1 MKGIPTVLITV
12 SPEVSAQMRPPRAL
26 YPKGFKI
33 GNSLGKPGMRE
44 LQKAVLRDALT
55 LLTVDTRP
63 GSYCYARLSR
73 LRRVS
78 RTTTRKKVT
87 TEQVMQKTIGILT
100 GGGDAPG
107 LNAVIRA
114 VVKTATGEFGMR
126 VVGIED
132 GFEGLLGETRTRT
145 LSHSEV
151 RGLLPRGG
159 TILGTRNRGKFVEHS
174 VNGVS
179 STSESLYAEAVA
191 NIEKLGISALLVLG
205 GEGTLTIGAEFDR
218 RGVPVVG
225 VPKTIDND
233 LACTELTF
241 GFVTALDIATE
252 ALDRLH
258 TTAES
263 HDRVMILEVMGRN
276 AGWIALHS
284 GIAGGAD
291 VILIPEIPFS
301 MESVARKI
309 RAREEGGSNFS
320 IIVTA
325 EGAIETG
332 HQQIFQDSGDPQ
344 HAPRLGGI
352 GQYCRSQLEEL
363 TGKETRCV
371 VLGHLQ
377 RGGRPNAFD
386 RMLATTYG
394 ACAVRAFAEGKHGVM
409 VALQAGDVVTVP
421 ISEAVANV
429 KTVPPNGQMV
439 TTARDTGISF
449 GAPDEAKYHRLV

>member
-1 MKGIPTVLITV
+1 MFG
-12 SPEVSAQMRPPRAL
+12 
-26 YPKGFKI
+26 
-33 GNSLGKPGMRE
+33 
-44 LQKAVLRDALT
+44 
-55 LLTVDTRP
+55 
-63 GSYCYARLSR
+63 
-73 LRRVS
+73 
-78 RTTTRKKVT
+78 
-87 TEQVMQKTIGILT
+87 TIGILT

-114 VVKTATGEFGMR
+114 VVKTATCEYGMR
-126 VVGIED
+126 VIGIED
-132 GFEGLLGETRTRT
+132 GFEGLLGATQTRS
-145 LSHSEV
+145 LSSGDV

-159 TILGTRNRGKFVEHS
+159 TILGTRNRGQFVRRTKDGEAMD
-174 VNGVS
+174 V
-179 STSESLYAEAVA
+179 EAVYQEA
-191 NIEKLGISALLVLG
+191 ISNMKIVGIDALVVLG
-205 GEGTLTIGAEFDR
+205 GEGTLTIAAEFHK
-218 RGVPVVG
+218 RGIPVCG

-263 HDRVMILEVMGRN
+263 HDRVMILEVMGRH

-301 MESVARKI
+301 LEVVAEKI
-309 RAREEGGSNFS
+309 RARDVSGSNFS
-320 IIVTA
+320 IIVVA
-325 EGAIETG
+325 EGALEIG
-332 HQQIFQDSGDPQ
+332 HDLVYQDKGDGH

-352 GQYCRSQLEEL
+352 GQHLQQDLEKT
-363 TGKETRCV
+363 TGRETRCV

-386 RMLATTYG
+386 RMLATNYG
-394 ACAVRAFAEGKHGVM
+394 SCAVRALANGESGVM

-421 ISEAVANV
+421 LTEAIKNI
-429 KTVPPNGQMV
+429 KTVPPNGQLV
-439 TTARDTGISF
+439 RTARDTGISF
-449 GAPDEAKYHRLV
+449 GAPDEASYHKRQ

>member
-1 MKGIPTVLITV
+1 M
-12 SPEVSAQMRPPRAL
+12 
-26 YPKGFKI
+26 Y
-33 GNSLGKPGMRE
+33 N
-44 LQKAVLRDALT
+44 
-55 LLTVDTRP
+55 
-63 GSYCYARLSR
+63 
-73 LRRVS
+73 
-78 RTTTRKKVT
+78 
-87 TEQVMQKTIGILT
+87 TIGILT

-114 VVKTATGEFGMR
+114 VVKTATCELGMR
-126 VVGIED
+126 VIGIED
-132 GFEGLLGETRTRT
+132 GFEGLLGATQTRV
-145 LSHSEV
+145 LSAGDV

-159 TILGTRNRGKFVEHS
+159 TILGTRNRGHFADRTKDGQKVAVEK
-174 VNGVS
+174 VY
-179 STSESLYAEAVA
+179 EEAIS
-191 NIEKLGISALLVLG
+191 NMRILGIDALVVLG
-205 GEGTLTIGAEFDR
+205 GEGTLGIAAEFDKR
-218 RGVPVVG
+218 DIPVCG

-301 MESVARKI
+301 LDAVIEKI
-309 RAREEGGSNFS
+309 RARDLAGSTFS
-320 IIVTA
+320 IIVAA
-325 EGAIETG
+325 EGALEIG
-332 HQQIFQDSGDPQ
+332 HTLIYQDKGDASR
-344 HAPRLGGI
+344 APRLGGI
-352 GQYCRSQLEEL
+352 GMYLQHAIEAKTERES
-363 TGKETRCV
+363 RCV

-386 RMLATTYG
+386 RMLATNFG
-394 ACAVRAFAEGKHGVM
+394 SCAVRALADGKRGVM

-421 ISEAVANV
+421 LSEAIANI
-429 KTVPPNGQMV
+429 KTVPPNGQLV
-439 TTARDTGISF
+439 RTARDTGISF
-449 GAPDEAKYHRLV
+449 AGANEAQFHQRVPQSRNPN